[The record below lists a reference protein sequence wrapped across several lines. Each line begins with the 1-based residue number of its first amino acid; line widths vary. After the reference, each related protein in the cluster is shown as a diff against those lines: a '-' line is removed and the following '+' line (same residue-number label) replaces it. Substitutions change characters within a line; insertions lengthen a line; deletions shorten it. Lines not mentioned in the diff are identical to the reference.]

1 MAPSYPSTEANI
13 AARSIGGRTILRILY
28 MMYQHI
34 LDHLP
39 YKSSF
44 RFVDEISFLDK
55 DRAVGHYTLKEDAFF
70 YEDHFPGNPVTPGA
84 ILTEI
89 MAQIGLVVLGIYL
102 VVGPLPEDA
111 AAANASAATAVG
123 SMNPIFPLFT
133 SLEVSFDR
141 MVLPGQKITVI
152 SQKEYFRFGK
162 LKCRVEM
169 QDAAGNRIAKGVF
182 SGIIK
187 TISK

>member
-1 MAPSYPSTEANI
+1 
-13 AARSIGGRTILRILY
+13 

-34 LDHLP
+34 LDLLP

-44 RFVDEISFLDK
+44 RFVDEISHLDK
-55 DRAVGHYTLKEDAFF
+55 DRVVGHYTLKEDAFF
-70 YEDHFPGNPVTPGA
+70 YADHFPGNPVTPGA

-89 MAQIGLVVLGIYL
+89 MAQIGLVVLGIFL
-102 VVGPLPEDA
+102 VAGPATE
-111 AAANASAATAVG
+111 NVAATPASTDATAG
-123 SMNPIFPLFT
+123 ANMDPIFPLFT
-133 SLEVSFDR
+133 SVDVSFNQ

-169 QDAAGNRIAKGVF
+169 LDAAGNRIAKGVF

-187 TISK
+187 AISK

>member
-1 MAPSYPSTEANI
+1 
-13 AARSIGGRTILRILY
+13 
-28 MMYQHI
+28 MMYQYI
-34 LDHLP
+34 LDLLP

-55 DRAVGHYTLKEDAFF
+55 DRVVGHYTLKEDAFF

-102 VVGPLPEDA
+102 VAGPEDDA
-111 AAANASAATAVG
+111 RPEAGN
-123 SMNPIFPLFT
+123 NPVFPLFT
-133 SLEVSFDR
+133 SVEVSFDQ